1 MWDNLA
7 DFVNSFHVTHSNSNS
22 TETYQDPLF
31 NSSGPTALARG
42 ARGSHSSRP
51 CHEKCEVLDGE
62 EKELC
67 LERCKAKT
75 IVTIGMVLIFILGVG
90 LGVYPFRFL
99 VQRANKGIIEKINKK
114 SKCQNNVLEN
124 NLSSE

>member
-1 MWDNLA
+1 MWDNFA
-7 DFVNSFHVTHSNSNS
+7 DFVNSLHVTHSNSNS
-22 TETYQDPLF
+22 TESYQDPLF
-31 NSSGPTALARG
+31 NSSEPTALARG

-75 IVTIGMVLIFILGVG
+75 IVTIGLVLIFILGMG
-90 LGVYPFRFL
+90 LGVYPYRFL
-99 VQRANKGIIEKINKK
+99 AKRAIKGIIEEINKE
-114 SKCQNNVLEN
+114 SKCQNNVLDI
-124 NLSSE
+124 NLSS